1 MHMPPAA
8 DDARLPRLDDDDM
21 EELRPDRAGGFVER
35 HLIESRTLLVFGPIT
50 DQLAKACAE
59 RLFVMEA
66 QDRDR
71 PITVLINS
79 PGGSADSGFAIYD
92 MLRFVAPPIRT
103 VVNGLC
109 ASAGILVHLAG
120 ENGQRFTLGES
131 RFMIHQPSTAG
142 RGTASDLDITA
153 REVIKLRERY
163 VRIIA
168 DATGRS
174 PEQILVDARRD
185 FWLNAQEAVAY
196 GLANRVLASRTEL
209 D

>member
-1 MHMPPAA
+1 MEDRIQSLPFRLEEEEGEAKPASPGMF
-8 DDARLPRLDDDDM
+8 L
-21 EELRPDRAGGFVER
+21 EK
-35 HLIESRTLLVFGPIT
+35 HLLESRTLLVFGPIT
-50 DQLAKACAE
+50 DQLAKTCAE

-66 QDRDR
+66 QDAEK
-71 PITVLINS
+71 PIQVLINS

-92 MLRFVAPPIRT
+92 MLRFVKPPVHTI
-103 VVNGLC
+103 VNGLC

-120 ENGQRFTLGES
+120 DKGHRHSLPES

-168 DATGRS
+168 EATGQA
-174 PEQILVDARRD
+174 PEKVLEDARRD
-185 FWLNAQEAVAY
+185 FWLDANESLAY
-196 GLANRVLASRTEL
+196 GLIDSIIRERADLGE
-209 D
+209 